1 MLETKMMTSF
11 SSPAVGPTGQ
21 FEKTA
26 CVQPSLGLL
35 AWAWVLSHAFAMSSL
50 PQEGAGHSLDDSGL
64 LTPTSMS
71 VGTEALGSVT
81 FWPMAPCPNPA
92 QALASDHASYILPM
106 EKG

>member
-1 MLETKMMTSF
+1 MKGGGGLLETKLMTSF

-26 CVQPSLGLL
+26 CVQASLGLL

-50 PQEGAGHSLDDSGL
+50 PQEGAGHRLDDSGL

-71 VGTEALGSVT
+71 VGTKALDSST
-81 FWPMAPCPNPA
+81 F
-92 QALASDHASYILPM
+92 
-106 EKG
+106 

>member
-81 FWPMAPCPNPA
+81 FGPWP
-92 QALASDHASYILPM
+92 HA
-106 EKG
+106 